1 MGNILFRTYRSILK
15 NKIVSII
22 ALISVVCLLAFLA
35 SRIRFEDDITSLI
48 PSNEETQRVQKVLK
62 SISFTDKIIVN
73 IEKSPE
79 ASVDELT
86 QYAADFIDSV
96 QKNHALHIKHIQ
108 GKVADAQI
116 LKTFDFV
123 YDHLPLFLDKSDY
136 DSINQKLSKDTVSA
150 IMTQNYRTL
159 ISPSGIIAKKSILK
173 DPLGL
178 SFIAL
183 KKLQQLGVAENF
195 KLKNGFL
202 VNNAETNILLFI
214 TPVHPSSATV
224 ENKPLS
230 DGLYKLQEALQKNY
244 SSKIEVSF
252 FGAALVAVANAGQIK
267 SDIQFTVSIAMT
279 LLVLLL
285 ILFYRE
291 IKLPLILFA
300 PTIFGALMAL
310 VFLYFIRPHISA
322 ISLGIGAIL
331 LGVTLDYALH
341 ILTHIRNGR
350 TVDELYAEVAP
361 SILMS
366 SLTTAAAFLCLLFL
380 DSQALQDL
388 GIFAAVSVTGASLFA
403 LLFIPVVYRPK
414 TLQVL
419 KKNLLDRIA
428 ALDLHK
434 NKLALGFLVLA
445 CVTSVFTYKDVVFN
459 QDISKLNY
467 ESEVLSKAR
476 EKLEKLTDIA
486 SKSVYLS
493 TYGDDEEKVLQRNDA
508 IFKELKQLKKDKVL
522 INFTSAGSL
531 VRSIEK
537 QEQKIR
543 DWEAFWY
550 NQKID
555 TLQRN
560 LVTNS
565 STLGFKPNTFDSFFD
580 WLQTDFKTIAPKEF
594 EVIPAFSTS
603 DYIVKDE
610 NGTTITSLLKL
621 KDENFDTVTA
631 RFKNLEKT
639 LLINRKQVN
648 ESFLGSLKDDFN
660 SLLRY
665 SLITVLIILLLFY
678 RSISLTL
685 ITAIPIFLT
694 WFLTVGIMGLLHIEF
709 NIFNII
715 ICSFIFGLGVDYS
728 IFMTNGLLAEYR
740 TGNKVL
746 PTHKTSIIL
755 SVITTIAG
763 VGVMIFAKHPALYTI
778 SKVSLIGIF
787 SAAFVSFTVQP
798 LLFRLFVGNTG
809 KRPISLRY
817 FVHSVLSFMY
827 FGIIG
832 LLFSLYAWIVMKLRP
847 NSLHG
852 ANVGFHKW
860 VSKFMG
866 SVLYTNPFV
875 SKKVLNPHG
884 ENFKK
889 PAMIIA
895 NHTSFLDILCIGMLH
910 PKMIFLVN
918 DWVYNSPIFGSAA
931 KLVGAYPVSGGVE
944 NGEAF
949 LKRKVEQGF
958 SIIAF
963 PEGTRSTTNKIKRF
977 HKGAFYLA
985 QQFHLDI
992 IPILIHGNSEV
1003 LPKGS
1008 FVIRDGSITVEL
1020 LPRITPDNHTYGS
1033 NYTQQGKL
1041 IGAYFRNEFRRL
1053 RNQIETET
1061 YWHKT
1066 VLEHYRYKGAS
1077 YYSDVKGDLKDFAST
1092 YHEITNLIGEKDT
1105 ILHLSE
1111 DKGQLDLI
1119 MALDSIDRKIFSYLK
1134 DSSASARLKHNFLT
1148 HQYSKIKVFDTLTT
1162 ALETSA
1168 SVLILNIKDLDLNKL
1183 HTKISKEITTLILLK
1198 ASRNLNLAQLALKDF
1213 SVRIQNDTFIVLIK
1227 ESLK

>member
-1 MGNILFRTYRSILK
+1 MGNLLFRTYQGILK
-15 NKIVSII
+15 NKITSI
-22 ALISVVCLLAFLA
+22 LVLLSVAGLLGFLA
-35 SRIRFEDDITSLI
+35 SKISFEDDITSLI
-48 PSNEETQRVQKVLK
+48 PSNEETQRIQKVLK

-73 IEKSPE
+73 IEKNPE

-86 QYAADFIDSV
+86 QYATDFLDSI
-96 QKNHALHIKHIQ
+96 QKSHAAYIKNIQ
-108 GKVADAQI
+108 GKVADAQV

-123 YDHLPLFLDKSDY
+123 YDHLPLFLDKTDY
-136 DSINQKLSKDTVSA
+136 EAINQKLSKDSITA
-150 IMTQNYRTL
+150 ITTQNYKTL

-230 DGLYKLQEALQKNY
+230 DGLYKLQEKLQKRFN
-244 SSKIEVSF
+244 SKVEVSF

-267 SDIQFTVSIAMT
+267 SDIQFTVSIAMM
-279 LLVLLL
+279 LLVILL
-285 ILFYRE
+285 ILFYRA
-291 IKLPLILFA
+291 IRLPLILFA
-300 PTIFGALMAL
+300 PTLFGALLAL
-310 VFLYFIRPHISA
+310 VFLYFLRPHISA

-350 TVDELYAEVAP
+350 SVKELYEEIAP

-403 LLFIPVVYRPK
+403 LVFIPVVYRPK
-414 TLQVL
+414 TIQVS
-419 KKNLLDRIA
+419 KKNILDRIA
-428 ALDLHK
+428 AVDLHK
-434 NKLALGFLVLA
+434 NKLAIGFLMLI
-445 CVTSVFTYKDVVFN
+445 CITSVFTYKDVIFN

-476 EKLEKLTDIA
+476 QKLEKLTDIA
-486 SKSVYLS
+486 SKSIYLS
-493 TYGDDEEKVLQRNDA
+493 TYGDDDETVLQRNDS
-508 IFKELKQLKKDKVL
+508 IFKELQQLKQDKDLV
-522 INFTSAGSL
+522 NFTSVGSL
-531 VRSIEK
+531 VKSTK
-537 QEQKIR
+537 TQKRKIN
-543 DWEAFWY
+543 DWEMFWQK
-550 NQKID
+550 QKID

-560 LVTNS
+560 LITS
-565 STLGFKPNTFDSFFD
+565 GTTLGFKPNTFNAFYG
-580 WLQTDFKTIAPKEF
+580 WLRTDFKTIAPKEF
-594 EVIPAFSTS
+594 ETIPALSTS
-603 DYIVKDE
+603 DYIVTDE

-621 KDENFDTVTA
+621 KEENFDAVTA
-631 RFKNLEKT
+631 RFKNSEKT

-648 ESFLGSLKDDFN
+648 ESFLGTLKNDFN

-665 SLITVLIILLLFY
+665 SLITVLIILLVFY
-678 RSISLTL
+678 RSLSLTL
-685 ITAIPIFLT
+685 VTVIPIFLT
-694 WFLTVGIMGLLHIEF
+694 WFLTVGIMGLLQIEF

-728 IFMTNGLLAEYR
+728 IFITNGLLAEYR
-740 TGNKVL
+740 TGGRIL

-787 SAAFVSFTVQP
+787 SAAFVSFILQP
-798 LLFRLFVGNTG
+798 LLFRLF
-809 KRPISLRY
+809 I
-817 FVHSVLSFMY
+817 Y
-827 FGIIG
+827 FGTIG
-832 LLFSLYAWIVMKLRP
+832 LLFSLYASIVMKLRP
-847 NSLHG
+847 NSVLKE
-852 ANVGFHKW
+852 NLGFHQW

-875 SKKVLNPHG
+875 GKKVLNPH
-884 ENFKK
+884 EEEFEK

-895 NHTSFLDILCIGMLH
+895 NHTSFLDILCLGMLH

-944 NGEAF
+944 NGEAY
-949 LKRKVEQGF
+949 LKKKIAQGF

-963 PEGTRSTTNKIKRF
+963 PEGTRSTSNKIKRF

-985 QQFHLDI
+985 EQLHMDI
-992 IPILIHGNSEV
+992 LPVLIHGNSEV

-1020 LPRITPDNHTYGS
+1020 LPRITPDDNTYGS
-1033 NYTQQGKL
+1033 SYTQQGKL
-1041 IGAYFRNEFRRL
+1041 IGSYFRHEFRRL
-1053 RNQIETET
+1053 RKQIETAT

-1066 VLEHYRYKGAS
+1066 VLENYRFKGS
-1077 YYSDVKGDLKDFAST
+1077 SLYDLIKSDLKDFAAP
-1092 YHEITNLIGEKDT
+1092 YKELCNIIGAKET
-1105 ILHLSE
+1105 IIHLSE
-1111 DKGQLDLI
+1111 DQGQLDLLL
-1119 MALDSIDRKIFSYLK
+1119 ALDSIDRKIYSYIR
-1134 DSSASARLKHNFLT
+1134 DSSVRSILKHNFLT
-1148 HQYSKIKVFDTLTT
+1148 HQYSKISVFDATSA
-1162 ALETSA
+1162 ALETTA
-1168 SVLILNIKDLDLNKL
+1168 QVLILNLKDIDMNKVK
-1183 HTKISKEITTLILLK
+1183 TKVSQEITTLILLK
-1198 ASRNLNLAQLALKDF
+1198 ASRNLNLAQLSLEDF
-1213 SVRIQNDTFIVLIK
+1213 SVRIQNDTFIVLKK

>member
-1 MGNILFRTYRSILK
+1 MGNLLFRTYQGILK
-15 NKIVSII
+15 NKITSI
-22 ALISVVCLLAFLA
+22 LVLLSVAGLLGFLA
-35 SRIRFEDDITSLI
+35 SKISFEDDITSLI
-48 PSNEETQRVQKVLK
+48 PSNEETQRIQKVLK

-73 IEKSPE
+73 IEKNPE

-86 QYAADFIDSV
+86 QYATDFIDSI
-96 QKNHALHIKHIQ
+96 QKTHASYIKNIQ
-108 GKVADAQI
+108 GKVADAQV

-123 YDHLPLFLDKSDY
+123 YDHLPLFLDKTDY
-136 DSINQKLSKDTVSA
+136 EGINQKLSKDSITA
-150 IMTQNYRTL
+150 ITTQNYRTL

-230 DGLYKLQEALQKNY
+230 DGLYKLQEKLQKRFN
-244 SSKIEVSF
+244 SKVEVSF

-267 SDIQFTVSIAMT
+267 SDIQFTVSIAMM
-279 LLVLLL
+279 LLVILL
-285 ILFYRE
+285 ILFYRA
-291 IKLPLILFA
+291 IRLPLILFA
-300 PTIFGALMAL
+300 PTLFGALLAL
-310 VFLYFIRPHISA
+310 VFLYLLRPHISA

-341 ILTHIRNGR
+341 ILTHIRSGR
-350 TVDELYAEVAP
+350 SVKELYEEIAP

-403 LLFIPVVYRPK
+403 LVFIPVVYRPK
-414 TLQVL
+414 TIQVS
-419 KKNLLDRIA
+419 KKNILDRISA
-428 ALDLHK
+428 VDLHK
-434 NKLALGFLVLA
+434 NKLAIGFLMLI
-445 CVTSVFTYKDVVFN
+445 CITSVFTYKDVIFN

-476 EKLEKLTDIA
+476 QKLEKLTDIA
-486 SKSVYLS
+486 SKSIYLS
-493 TYGDDEEKVLQRNDA
+493 TYGDDDETVLQRNDS
-508 IFKELKQLKKDKVL
+508 IFKELQQLKQDKDLV
-522 INFTSAGSL
+522 NFTSVGSL
-531 VRSIEK
+531 IKSTK
-537 QEQKIR
+537 TQKRKIN
-543 DWEAFWY
+543 DWEMFWQK
-550 NQKID
+550 QKID

-560 LVTNS
+560 LITS
-565 STLGFKPNTFDSFFD
+565 GTTLGFKPNTFNAFYG
-580 WLQTDFKTIAPKEF
+580 WLRTDFKTIAPKEF
-594 EVIPAFSTS
+594 ETIPALSTS
-603 DYIVKDE
+603 DYIVTDE

-621 KDENFDTVTA
+621 KEENFDAVTA
-631 RFKNLEKT
+631 RFKNSENT

-648 ESFLGSLKDDFN
+648 ESFLGTLKNDFN

-665 SLITVLIILLLFY
+665 SLITVLIILLVFY
-678 RSISLTL
+678 RSLSLTL
-685 ITAIPIFLT
+685 VTVIPIFLT
-694 WFLTVGIMGLLHIEF
+694 WFLTVGIMGLLQIEF

-728 IFMTNGLLAEYR
+728 IFITNGLLAEYR
-740 TGNKVL
+740 TGGRIL

-787 SAAFVSFTVQP
+787 SAAFVSFILQP
-798 LLFRLFVGNTG
+798 LLFRLFIGNTR

-817 FVHSVLSFMY
+817 FIHSVFSFFY
-827 FGIIG
+827 FGTIG
-832 LLFSLYAWIVMKLRP
+832 LLFSLYASIVMKLRP
-847 NSLHG
+847 NSVLKE
-852 ANVGFHKW
+852 NLGFHQW

-875 SKKVLNPHG
+875 GKKVLNPHG
-884 ENFKK
+884 EEFEK

-895 NHTSFLDILCIGMLH
+895 NHTSFLDILCLGMLH

-931 KLVGAYPVSGGVE
+931 KFVGAYPVSGGVE
-944 NGEAF
+944 NGEAY
-949 LKRKVEQGF
+949 LKKKVAQGF

-963 PEGTRSTTNKIKRF
+963 PEGTRSTSNKIKRF

-985 QQFHLDI
+985 EQLHMDI
-992 IPILIHGNSEV
+992 LPVLIHGNSEV

-1020 LPRITPDNHTYGS
+1020 LPRITPDDDTYGS
-1033 NYTQQGKL
+1033 SYKQQGKL
-1041 IGAYFRNEFRRL
+1041 IGAYFRDEFRRL
-1053 RNQIETET
+1053 RKKIETAT

-1066 VLEHYRYKGAS
+1066 VLEHYRFKGS
-1077 YYSDVKGDLKDFAST
+1077 SLYDLIKSDLKDFAAP
-1092 YHEITNLIGEKDT
+1092 YKELCNIIGAKET
-1105 ILHLSE
+1105 IIHLSE
-1111 DKGQLDLI
+1111 DQGQLDLLL
-1119 MALDSIDRKIFSYLK
+1119 ALDSIDRKIYSYIW
-1134 DSSASARLKHNFLT
+1134 DSSARSILKHNFLT
-1148 HQYSKIKVFDTLTT
+1148 HQYSKISVFDAPSAAFEIT
-1162 ALETSA
+1162 AQ
-1168 SVLILNIKDLDLNKL
+1168 VLILNLKDIDMNKVK
-1183 HTKISKEITTLILLK
+1183 TKVSQEITTLILLK
-1198 ASRNLNLAQLALKDF
+1198 SSRNLNLAQLSLEDF
-1213 SVRIQNDTFIVLIK
+1213 SVLIQNDTFIVLKK